1 MKCNAIDKSDI
12 LKVSL
17 VQDTLVWGDVAA
29 NLAHFTTVIR
39 NIEPETDLI
48 ILPEMFTSGFLMED
62 KSLVAP
68 QLQKTLEWLQQMAIE
83 KCAAIIGSVIVKEAD
98 KYYNRLYVVDKT
110 GVVANY
116 DKRHLFRMGQ
126 EDIHFSAGA
135 KRLVFQ
141 LKGWRICPLICYD
154 LRFPVWSR
162 NQNDY
167 DVLIYVA
174 NWPASRRKVWDTL
187 LQARA
192 IENQSY
198 AIGVNRIGIDGK
210 DLEYLGGSVVINA
223 KGNVIGRCADNQPEV
238 ITETLNLSRLNNFR
252 KKFNVF
258 DDADNFQILS

>member
-1 MKCNAIDKSDI
+1 MKYNATDKTDI

-17 VQDTLVWGDVAA
+17 VQDTLVWGDVAT

-39 NIEPETDLI
+39 NIEPATDLI

-62 KSLVAP
+62 KHLIAP
-68 QLQKTLEWLQQMAIE
+68 QLQKTLEGLQQMATE
-83 KCAAIIGSVIVKEAD
+83 KCAVIMGSVIVKEAE
-98 KYYNRLYVVDKT
+98 KYYNRLYVVDKN
-110 GVVANY
+110 GIVVNY

-126 EDIHFSAGA
+126 EDIHFSAGE

-162 NQNDY
+162 NRNDY

-198 AIGVNRIGIDGK
+198 VIGVNRIGIDGK
-210 DLEYLGGSVVINA
+210 DLEYSGGSAAIDA
-223 KGNVIGRCADNQPEV
+223 KGNIIGKCTDNQAEILTV
-238 ITETLNLSRLNNFR
+238 ALNLSELNDFR

-258 DDADNFQILS
+258 ADADNFQIR